1 MSFAQ
6 TAITITP
13 GTDFHFTV
21 PGDSNTLLGFTAYN
35 TSGVDLIVRWNGMSR
50 WLPASVLDWF
60 QVDGQLSGDI
70 VFSTGQNPNFQSV
83 PTQTVL
89 INLYPSYD
97 TPPSGVFPTYV
108 GRISNIGT
116 TAVTTAQ
123 QLQGSGQSFA
133 LTETDAGVGGPPVLA
148 PAANNQTVRLS
159 ARNAGGALVGGLEVS
174 GAGTTVSGRILQVN
188 GATLAT
194 TGIAPSVSWGVAGIV
209 GFIVSQLVT
218 ATTQQTIVSF
228 NTTGGGDTTYRISG
242 HVILNN
248 GVSGNSISFKVSYTN
263 SSGTAITHSLP
274 LLAPAGVTVASGT
287 NSFSNATFP
296 ALVTPI
302 TAKTGTTITITYQ
315 DPTNTPNDLVTAILE
330 ELS

>member
-6 TAITITP
+6 TAITITA
-13 GTDFHFTV
+13 GTDYHFTI
-21 PGDSNTLLGFTAYN
+21 PGDSSTLLGFTAYN
-35 TSGVDLIVRWNGMSR
+35 TSGVDLIVRWNSMSR

-60 QVDGQLSGDI
+60 EVDGQLAGDI

-89 INLYPSYD
+89 INLYPAYD

-108 GRISNIGT
+108 GRVSNIGT

-123 QLQGSGQSFA
+123 QLQGASQTQAVTTADSGGLGS
-133 LTETDAGVGGPPVLA
+133 EPMLA
-148 PAANNQTVRLS
+148 PVNNNQSLGLS
-159 ARNAGGALVGGLEVS
+159 ARTAGGATSLAFEVTTAGLNAKLPIS
-174 GAGTTVSGRILQVN
+174 QVN
-188 GATLAT
+188 GITTAT
-194 TGIAPSVSWGVAGIV
+194 TGPSASLGVAGIMRFV
-209 GFIVSQLVT
+209 QSQSV
-218 ATTQQTIVSF
+218 AVTTQVTMLTYTAPGS
-228 NTTGGGDTTYRISG
+228 TDTTYHVSG
-242 HVILNN
+242 HVVLNN
-248 GVSGNSISFKVSYTN
+248 GTSGNSISFKVSYTN
-263 SSGTAITHSLP
+263 SNNVAITHSLP
-274 LLAPAGVTVASGT
+274 MLAPLAVTLATGA

-302 TAKTGTTITITYQ
+302 TAKGGTTITITYQ